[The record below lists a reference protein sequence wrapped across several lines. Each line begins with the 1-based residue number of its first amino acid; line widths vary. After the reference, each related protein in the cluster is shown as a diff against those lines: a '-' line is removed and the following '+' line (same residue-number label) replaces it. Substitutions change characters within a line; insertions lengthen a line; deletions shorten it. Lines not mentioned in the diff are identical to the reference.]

1 MVKIDIPVLAPHDKD
16 ISIIRHK
23 DVKQK
28 LKISSAKLF
37 DMVAKGLFP
46 KPFPIV
52 PGGRAVG
59 WLESTVDGWILEQQ
73 QQAGLGNKVREL
85 RHEKPV
91 S

>member
-1 MVKIDIPVLAPHDKD
+1 MDTVFTTINQSAPSPRVL
-16 ISIIRHK
+16 RHK
-23 DVKQK
+23 DVREK
-28 LKISSAKLF
+28 LGLSESKLF

-59 WLESTVDGWILEQQ
+59 WLESTVYAWILEQQ
-73 QQAGLGNKVREL
+73 QQASLENKARET
-85 RHEKPV
+85 RHEKAA